1 MLGRTHQIVAI
12 GSVVS
17 AAIIFPQNNLTT
29 ETAVLSLMVAMIGG
43 LAPDIDKPGSKI
55 WDKIPAGGIL
65 SRIINPIFIGGHRH
79 LTHSIL
85 GTVLFALGFKI
96 LLNIIPLSS
105 TTSADTIYYS
115 FLIGFVS
122 HLFADMLTKDGVPL
136 LFPLPFHFGLPP
148 FEFMRIRTNGLIEN
162 LVVSPGIILCVVAL
176 ARIYPENAK
185 SLTSLLGL

>member
-1 MLGRTHQIVAI
+1 MLGRTHQVVAV

-17 AAIIFPQNNLTT
+17 AAILFPQENLTT

-65 SRIINPIFIGGHRH
+65 SKIVNPIFIGGHRH
-79 LTHSIL
+79 LTHSII
-85 GTVLFALGFKI
+85 GAIIFALGFRA
-96 LLNIIPLSS
+96 LLNILPLGSS
-105 TTSADTIYYS
+105 TNIDVIYYS
-115 FLIGFVS
+115 FIIAFAS
-122 HLFADMLTKDGVPL
+122 HIFADMLTKDGVPL

-162 LVVSPGIILCVVAL
+162 LVVTPGIITCVIAL
-176 ARIYPENAK
+176 SYFYPENAK
-185 SLTSLLGL
+185 SLAGIIGL